1 MLSTCVRMTI
11 EWFVP
16 LGQTRPITMAL
27 QSLAA
32 DTRTTR
38 GCIGCSVSTD
48 ITSPSPRRTPGTR
61 GTVRYI
67 EEWQTEDD
75 LRRRLRSETFAKL
88 ATLIEDAVPPPRIE
102 FALHRETR
110 GLDFVE
116 EVQKSGP

>member
-1 MLSTCVRMTI
+1 MRPAHSSGLVRASCVPELAGRRSDCGCHMLSTCVRMTI

-27 QSLAA
+27 HSLAA

-48 ITSPSPRRTPGTR
+48 IGNPGTI
-61 GTVRYI
+61 RYV

-75 LRRRLRSETFAKL
+75 LRLRVKSDTFAKVSNL
-88 ATLIEDAVPPPRIE
+88 Y
-102 FALHRETR
+102 
-110 GLDFVE
+110 
-116 EVQKSGP
+116 

>member
-16 LGQTRPITMAL
+16 LGQARPITMAL
-27 QSLAA
+27 HSLAA

-48 ITSPSPRRTPGTR
+48 IGKR
-61 GTVRYI
+61 GAVRYV

-75 LRRRLRSETFAKL
+75 LRRRLRSDTFSQL
-88 ATLIEDAVPPPRIE
+88 VTLIEGAVQPPRIE
-102 FALHRETR
+102 FALDHETR

-116 EVQKSGP
+116 EVRGSPQ